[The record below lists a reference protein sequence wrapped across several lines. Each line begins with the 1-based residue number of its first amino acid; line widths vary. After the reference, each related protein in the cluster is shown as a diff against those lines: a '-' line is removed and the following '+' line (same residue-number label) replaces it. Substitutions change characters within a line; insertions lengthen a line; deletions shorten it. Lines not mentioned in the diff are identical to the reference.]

1 MSQTGIAIMGIVILA
16 ATAAYIVWMIK
27 RKL

>member
-1 MSQTGIAIMGIVILA
+1 MSQTGIVIMGLVILA
-16 ATAAYIVWMIK
+16 STAAYIAWMIK

>member
-16 ATAAYIVWMIK
+16 APAAYIVWMIK